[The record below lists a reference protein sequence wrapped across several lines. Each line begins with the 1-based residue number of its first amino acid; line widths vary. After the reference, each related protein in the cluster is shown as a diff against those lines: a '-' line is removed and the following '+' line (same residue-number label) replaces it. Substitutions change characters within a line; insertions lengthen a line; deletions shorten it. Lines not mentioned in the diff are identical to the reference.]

1 MKNLTIKIVTLAVIA
16 ALAAISCAPPEVE
29 VSDYDWTAANA
40 KNDPSISD
48 AASLN
53 DFKLVG
59 DSQAAAKNPS
69 ITIEFPP
76 ESDFLRSG
84 NIESGLKAFLTV
96 SNFKELGASDDGKS
110 NELTAVDY
118 TFVNR
123 ADSFVTIRV
132 NKEYTGD
139 YSDLVV
145 KIDST
150 KYKHSNG
157 LLYDGDRNGK
167 AGEAGYDD
175 VYLEQG
181 VTGSTISGFNA
192 PGNKNWF
199 VNITTANTPPQFT
212 GTATVTDAFTVTAAS
227 ITLGGIST
235 TSTGGKAIYAEVAN
249 MVKGGISVEKLGTGG
264 TWTAQSAQAVYDPD
278 TSVTDIVFNGL
289 ILDHGGVYR
298 VTWKGSGNLTS
309 SGEYFGVRQR
319 LIVLP
324 DVDLNDGTISG
335 TPDISDYSKKAVYA
349 LTQVS
354 SRAGT
359 VYNDSILTYITPD
372 DNDFTVTLFSHAVD
386 GTNVVFQLKINNLR
400 GTAPDFVGLD
410 SAAISNLSKFKD
422 SFKVV
427 YSRKEFDKDDST
439 PSNPINVVENITYL
453 DIKDVKGIPITGGTA
468 INTLRITIDPTFK
481 YDTPKNGAWVPTPGF
496 TPQSVYVYEPYAGV
510 YDGYYPWGWY
520 YQASNSTAPIYVGLS
535 NYGNHY
541 TASGKWVTE
550 TYYLL
555 INDGFG
561 YTGGKF
567 VYGNPDN
574 FENGNFEKYDFN

>member
-48 AASLN
+48 AAGLN
-53 DFKLVG
+53 EFKLVG

-84 NIESGLKAFLTV
+84 SIESGLKAFLTV

-118 TFVNR
+118 AFVNR

-175 VYLEQG
+175 VYLVQY
-181 VTGSTISGFNA
+181 VTDSTISGFAA
-192 PGNKNWF
+192 PGNKNWL

-212 GTATVTDAFTVTAAS
+212 GTATVTDAFSVTAAS
-227 ITLGGIST
+227 ITLGGINST
-235 TSTGGKAIYAEVAN
+235 SAGGKAIYAEVAN

-278 TSVTDIVFNGL
+278 TSVTDIVFKDL

-298 VTWKGSGNLTS
+298 VTWKGSGNLET
-309 SGEYFGVRQR
+309 GVYFGVKQR

-324 DVDLNDGTISG
+324 DVDFNNDTING
-335 TPDISDYSKKAVYA
+335 TPDISDYPKKAVYA

-359 VYNDSILTYITPD
+359 VYNNSILTYITPS
-372 DNDFTVTLFSHAVD
+372 DNDFTITRFSHALD
-386 GTNVVFQLKINNLR
+386 DTNNVFQLKINGFR
-400 GTAPDFVGLD
+400 GTAPDLVGLD
-410 SAAISNLSKFKD
+410 STAISNLSKFKD

-427 YSRKEFDKDDST
+427 YSRTEFDKDSS
-439 PSNPINVVENITYL
+439 SNAINVVENITYL

-496 TPQSVYVYEPYAGV
+496 TPQQVYVNGNYS
-510 YDGYYPWGWY
+510 DYYPWGWY
-520 YQASNSTAPIYVGLS
+520 YSYSTATAPTY
-535 NYGNHY
+535 YGGPNGSYCY

-561 YTGGKF
+561 YTGGKY